1 MALKTDLTYICPDS
15 GVTFTLRPIPPLNF
29 DDFNH
34 AYDQLHPPPVPP
46 LAEIN
51 VAGKTLAQP
60 DSRDSYFVMSLEN
73 WGAKKEAAVRH
84 FLLVRGVVN
93 DPPADY
99 LPDENLYSG
108 DLSKGTRKALWV
120 SDQLH
125 SVNDITSLIEAIQ
138 SINTVTEGGLEV
150 EKKDMMPEPEPTLSG
165 NGKSN
170 PDPVPSVLTT
180 P

>member
-1 MALKTDLTYICPDS
+1 MALKTDLTYTCPDS
-15 GVTFTLRPIPPLNF
+15 GVTFELRPIPPLNF

-34 AYDQLHPPPVPP
+34 AYDERYPPPIPP
-46 LAEIN
+46 LSEIN
-51 VAGKTLAQP
+51 VAGKMIAQP
-60 DSRDSYFVMSLEN
+60 DSRDPYFVMRLEQ

-99 LPDENLYSG
+99 APDGSLYSG
-108 DLSKGTRKALWV
+108 DLSRGTLKALWI

-125 SVNDITSLIEAIQ
+125 TVKDITALIEAIQ
-138 SINTVTEGGLEV
+138 AINTVTEGGLEA
-150 EKKDMMPEPEPTLSG
+150 EKKDMMLEPEATLSG

-170 PDPVPSVLTT
+170 PDRVQSGLIIP
-180 P
+180 